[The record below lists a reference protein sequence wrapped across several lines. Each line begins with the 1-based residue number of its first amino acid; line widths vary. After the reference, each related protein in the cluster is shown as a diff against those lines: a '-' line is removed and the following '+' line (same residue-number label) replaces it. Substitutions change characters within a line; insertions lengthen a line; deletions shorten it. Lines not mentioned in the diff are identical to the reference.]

1 MANEAKAA
9 PQEEVR
15 KNCPACKK
23 ALKRAK
29 RYYRNGQYY
38 CNKNCWITSQDKTGG
53 EAETAPK
60 GK

>member
-1 MANEAKAA
+1 MAQEAKAA

-29 RYYRNGQYY
+29 KYYRNGDYY
-38 CNKNCWITSQDKTGG
+38 CNKNCWAKAQSQQGQ
-53 EAETAPK
+53 EA
-60 GK
+60 GKEEK